1 MKKILF
7 ENVSSNNN
15 ELTVEGCA
23 KLLCN
28 FNLEGLSFD
37 FFKSIWEER
46 LFNPDTICQ
55 KKQTKDTLYEL
66 ILKLCEDNEKY
77 TDKVIG
83 IVKETIEGKAQK
95 MKIVYSNEFKERSLS
110 GYVGLKNLG
119 NICYMNSMIQQ
130 LFMNK
135 NFRYL
140 LLRADD
146 KEPHTN
152 TPIMNKNDELR
163 MVDDNF
169 LHQIQ
174 RIFAYLEKSNRIDF
188 APHDFC
194 VAYKPFG
201 ESVNIMIQQDVQ
213 EFVSMFFDR
222 LEQGLSKTPFKKLV
236 QDFYS
241 GKTVNLF
248 ECHSCHKAK
257 KVEENFHSITLEVKN
272 SKSLV
277 ESFNKFNLGEL
288 INDYTCDF
296 CQQKVDVDK
305 KTRISKTPK
314 ILIIHL
320 QRIVFN
326 LDTFIEEKISNKHS
340 FPHDFNLHQYTLD
353 YYERKAAN

>member
-7 ENVSSNNN
+7 ENVSNNNN

-28 FNLEGLSFD
+28 FNLEGLSLD

-77 TDKVIG
+77 TDQIIEK
-83 IVKETIEGKAQK
+83 VKETIEDKAQR
-95 MKIVYSNEFKERSLS
+95 MKIVYCNEFKERSPT
-110 GYVGLKNLG
+110 GYAGLKNLG

-140 LLRADD
+140 LLRVDD

-152 TPIMNKNDELR
+152 TEVVNKNDEVR
-163 MVDDNF
+163 SVDDNF

-174 RIFAYLEKSNRIDF
+174 RIFAYLEKTNRIDF

-194 VAYKPFG
+194 IAYKPFG
-201 ESVNIMIQQDVQ
+201 EPVNIMIQQDVQ
-213 EFVSMFFDR
+213 EFISMFFDR
-222 LEQGLSKTPFKKLV
+222 L
-236 QDFYS
+236 
-241 GKTVNLF
+241 
-248 ECHSCHKAK
+248 
-257 KVEENFHSITLEVKN
+257 
-272 SKSLV
+272 
-277 ESFNKFNLGEL
+277 
-288 INDYTCDF
+288 
-296 CQQKVDVDK
+296 
-305 KTRISKTPK
+305 
-314 ILIIHL
+314 
-320 QRIVFN
+320 
-326 LDTFIEEKISNKHS
+326 
-340 FPHDFNLHQYTLD
+340 
-353 YYERKAAN
+353 